1 MSWKSGILIFIMLL
15 TVPIYVP
22 LVSALNTTAGDNPA
36 AQTPAP
42 TASSGTPFI
51 TIDPIGNHTIGDV
64 FFIDGTTNL
73 PVAENLTINIYNF
86 RIYGCAVCNHQK
98 TASCGDLDSPSGGAE
113 ISDISISTDRS
124 GTNRWSIN
132 ITDTAKEF
140 VSGVYI
146 FHVCSGQ
153 ICNSGGAFDGVCNEV
168 RPTESYPANDYFTLF
183 PAANATPITS
193 PQKIIQSPSPIQ
205 PPASAG
211 TIVPITTQS
220 SPLPVVWPII
230 VFVSMVILRVTIV
243 KKR

>member
-1 MSWKSGILIFIMLL
+1 MVVRCVTIKRPHLAVTQIHHLGGQRYLIFQ
-15 TVPIYVP
+15 Y
-22 LVSALNTTAGDNPA
+22 
-36 AQTPAP
+36 QR
-42 TASSGTPFI
+42 
-51 TIDPIGNHTIGDV
+51 ID
-64 FFIDGTTNL
+64 L
-73 PVAENLTINIYNF
+73 EL
-86 RIYGCAVCNHQK
+86 
-98 TASCGDLDSPSGGAE
+98 
-113 ISDISISTDRS
+113 
-124 GTNRWSIN
+124 NRWSIN

-211 TIVPITTQS
+211 TIGPYHDAIFPSASCMAYHSVRIYGNPES
-220 SPLPVVWPII
+220 HYCKKEII
-230 VFVSMVILRVTIV
+230 VILNLPTRTSSVYFVRGRQNLREGNPARCHSHTS
-243 KKR
+243 RGLPLSDCMR